1 MAGAMTGHGRVL
13 VVDDDPE
20 VLEALREILEDL
32 GYEAS
37 TAASAEQAIAA
48 MATVRPHVVFL
59 DLRMPGISGL
69 EALTYF
75 RQHHRTLPVIVIT
88 GDPGT
93 RARRKLA
100 PPAPSTSSQTVRHG
114 RTAEPRGAGHEGG
127 ATYVTLQARRAA
139 ALWTAQD
146 PVERGRYPESALG
159 DPADPRCGVI
169 RQRP

>member
-1 MAGAMTGHGRVL
+1 MTGHGRVL

-48 MATVRPHVVFL
+48 MTTVRPHVVFL

-88 GDPGT
+88 GDPGHESAQKA
-93 RARRKLA
+93 RAAGAFDVLA
-100 PPAPSTSSQTVRHG
+100 KPFGMA
-114 RTAEPRGAGHEGG
+114 
-127 ATYVTLQARRAA
+127 TLQS
-139 ALWTAQD
+139 LVAQAMR
-146 PVERGRYPESALG
+146 VA
-159 DPADPRCGVI
+159 PRT
-169 RQRP
+169 